1 MNLMNMPTINLPQK
15 KQKSTAH
22 KDTDNRLVRK
32 KAYADTR
39 WQKTR
44 DMYIHQHPLCEECLK
59 HNRIYA
65 GGGDRGAIHVHHI
78 KSPFFNGKVDWDKML
93 DDKNLETVCAKCH
106 AEIHGKEKTNSE
118 IIEMLDWILGGLE
131 DED

>member
-1 MNLMNMPTINLPQK
+1 MPTINLPQK

-118 IIEMLDWILGGLE
+118 IIEMLDWILGGLK